1 VARGDLA
8 DAQAAD
14 RLSVVLA
21 ERPRFFV
28 DVGSPY
34 AWLAAERVE
43 AVLPVAPVWEPV
55 LLGAVFASRG
65 FGSWSLTEARAAG
78 VDEVERRAAL
88 YGLPAVRWP
97 EPWPGNR
104 LLAMRCAVAADEAG
118 SARAF
123 LLAALRLAFVE
134 GRDLS
139 DPAAVADAASTA
151 GIEGETLLAAASSPS
166 VKAALRER
174 TDAAIALGV
183 RGVPTVLV
191 GDEAFWGDD
200 RLADAAARCRAEQR
214 TSDRG

>member
-1 VARGDLA
+1 MSA
-8 DAQAAD
+8 
-14 RLSVVLA
+14 
-21 ERPRFFV
+21 RFFV

-43 AVLPVAPVWEPV
+43 SVLGCEVVWEPV
-55 LLGAVFASRG
+55 LLGAVFAARG
-65 FGSWSLTEARAAG
+65 FGSWSLTDARAKG
-78 VDEVERRAAL
+78 IEEVERRAAA

-97 EPWPGNR
+97 EPWPGNM

-123 LLAALRLAFVE
+123 LLAALRAGFVH

-139 DPAAVADAASTA
+139 DPAAVADVASA
-151 GIEGETLLAAASSPS
+151 VGIEGEELLAAASTPA
-166 VKAALRER
+166 VKAALKAR

-191 GDEAFWGDD
+191 GEQAFWGDG
-200 RLADAAARCRAEQR
+200 RLEDAARAL
-214 TSDRG
+214 SL